1 MAKQNIAAG
10 LLMCRIHET
19 ELQFFLVH
27 PGGPF
32 FQTRDE
38 GVWSIPKGI
47 PESDEEELLSV
58 AIREFEEE
66 TGIKPVG
73 DFKSIGHVQQKAGK
87 IVHAWAFLG
96 EWDSASGIRSNKF
109 SIEWPPRS
117 GKFQDFPEMDK
128 AEWLSYQHA
137 INKINPAQVA
147 LLDRARQLFLRK

>member
-10 LLMCRIHET
+10 LLMCKLEVDR
-19 ELQFFLVH
+19 LYFFLVH

-32 FQTRDE
+32 FKNKDK

-47 PESDEEELLSV
+47 PESDKEELLSV

-73 DFKSIGHVQQKAGK
+73 DYRPIGHVQQKAGK

-96 EWDSASGIRSNKF
+96 EWDSKSGIKSNTF
-109 SIEWPPRS
+109 SVEWPPRS
-117 GKFQDFPEMDK
+117 GKFQNFPEMDK
-128 AEWLSYQHA
+128 AEWLPYGEA
-137 INKINPAQVA
+137 VNKINPAQIEF
-147 LLDRARQLFLRK
+147 LDRASKLFSK